1 MSNAAVIAPP
11 QVEMAETGWI
21 ELDEHEGDL
30 LIFEPVESDVEFT
43 EMDPDA
49 ISFDDQE
56 AMRFGPRSYT
66 TEQANVIQLA
76 MRQRKPLPVEPLPFD
91 E

>member
-1 MSNAAVIAPP
+1 MSNAAVIARP

-21 ELDEHEGDL
+21 ELDELEGDL

-49 ISFDDQE
+49 IAFDDQE

-66 TEQANVIQLA
+66 TEQANVIRLA
-76 MRQRKPLPVEPLPFD
+76 MRQRKPLPAEPLPFD